1 MKETISVNLASQAF
15 TFDKDAYRRLKEY
28 LDAIRRRLPAGDPE
42 ILNDVEARLAE
53 IFRSRISSPMMVV
66 TLQMVQGAMAQ
77 MGDPSEFGELPT
89 GEKRDEASVDAES
102 ASCVSSRHLYRS
114 RTNRSI
120 AGVCGGIAEFF
131 GIDPTILRL
140 ITLFLILFGGLSL
153 WVYWSAVCRFG
164 SISCCGSSCPKVPNG
179 SKGIPGR
186 LSPARDCPG
195 RGLRISDMRTGPGY

>member
-77 MGDPSEFGELPT
+77 IGELPT

-153 WVYWSAVCRFG
+153 WVYIILWIVIPSEPLNC
-164 SISCCGSSCPKVPNG
+164 IS
-179 SKGIPGR
+179 SKSKN
-186 LSPARDCPG
+186 LF
-195 RGLRISDMRTGPGY
+195 

>member
-77 MGDPSEFGELPT
+77 MGDPS
-89 GEKRDEASVDAES
+89 ASVDAES
-102 ASCVSSRHLYRS
+102 ASCVNSRHLYRS

-131 GIDPTILRL
+131 GIDSTILRL

-153 WVYWSAVCRFG
+153 WVYIILWIVIPSEPLNC
-164 SISCCGSSCPKVPNG
+164 IS
-179 SKGIPGR
+179 SK
-186 LSPARDCPG
+186 SKN
-195 RGLRISDMRTGPGY
+195 MF

>member
-89 GEKRDEASVDAES
+89 GEKRTRRPWMRRVPVRQFPALVPFADESFDRRRV
-102 ASCVSSRHLYRS
+102 RR
-114 RTNRSI
+114 NR
-120 AGVCGGIAEFF
+120 
-131 GIDPTILRL
+131 
-140 ITLFLILFGGLSL
+140 
-153 WVYWSAVCRFG
+153 
-164 SISCCGSSCPKVPNG
+164 
-179 SKGIPGR
+179 
-186 LSPARDCPG
+186 
-195 RGLRISDMRTGPGY
+195 

>member
-89 GEKRDEASVDAES
+89 GEKRDDPAPYHAVPDSFRRSVAVGLHHPVDRDSVGTFE
-102 ASCVSSRHLYRS
+102 LY
-114 RTNRSI
+114 
-120 AGVCGGIAEFF
+120 
-131 GIDPTILRL
+131 
-140 ITLFLILFGGLSL
+140 LFEI
-153 WVYWSAVCRFG
+153 
-164 SISCCGSSCPKVPNG
+164 
-179 SKGIPGR
+179 
-186 LSPARDCPG
+186 
-195 RGLRISDMRTGPGY
+195 

>member
-1 MKETISVNLASQAF
+1 
-15 TFDKDAYRRLKEY
+15 
-28 LDAIRRRLPAGDPE
+28 
-42 ILNDVEARLAE
+42 
-53 IFRSRISSPMMVV
+53 MMVV

-153 WVYWSAVCRFG
+153 WVYIILWIVIPSEPLNC
-164 SISCCGSSCPKVPNG
+164 IS
-179 SKGIPGR
+179 SKSKN
-186 LSPARDCPG
+186 LF
-195 RGLRISDMRTGPGY
+195 

>member
-1 MKETISVNLASQAF
+1 MKETVSVNLASQAF

-28 LDAIRRRLPAGDPE
+28 LDAISRRLPSEDPE

-66 TLQMVQGAMAQ
+66 TLAMVQGAMAQ

-89 GEKRDEASVDAES
+89 EEKRVKDSEEPEAPV
-102 ASCVSSRHLYRS
+102 VKSRHLYRS

-140 ITLFLILFGGLSL
+140 ITLLLILFGGLSL
-153 WVYWSAVCRFG
+153 WVYIILWLIIPLEPLSRV
-164 SISCCGSSCPKVPNG
+164 SSKFKNG
-179 SKGIPGR
+179 NV
-186 LSPARDCPG
+186 
-195 RGLRISDMRTGPGY
+195 

>member
-102 ASCVSSRHLYRS
+102 ASCVTVPGTCTARGRIVRSQACAEELLNSS
-114 RTNRSI
+114 
-120 AGVCGGIAEFF
+120 
-131 GIDPTILRL
+131 
-140 ITLFLILFGGLSL
+140 
-153 WVYWSAVCRFG
+153 G
-164 SISCCGSSCPKVPNG
+164 SIRRSCA
-179 SKGIPGR
+179 
-186 LSPARDCPG
+186 LSRC
-195 RGLRISDMRTGPGY
+195 S

>member
-77 MGDPSEFGELPT
+77 MGDPSEFGELRPGRSGT
-89 GEKRDEASVDAES
+89 RRPWMRRVPRASIPGT
-102 ASCVSSRHLYRS
+102 LYRS

-131 GIDPTILRL
+131 GIDSTILRL

-153 WVYWSAVCRFG
+153 WVYIILWIVIPSEPLNC
-164 SISCCGSSCPKVPNG
+164 IS
-179 SKGIPGR
+179 SK
-186 LSPARDCPG
+186 SKN
-195 RGLRISDMRTGPGY
+195 MF

>member
-102 ASCVSSRHLYRS
+102 ASCVNSRHLYRCGRIVRSQACAAESLSSSGSTRRSCALS
-114 RTNRSI
+114 RCS
-120 AGVCGGIAEFF
+120 
-131 GIDPTILRL
+131 
-140 ITLFLILFGGLSL
+140 
-153 WVYWSAVCRFG
+153 
-164 SISCCGSSCPKVPNG
+164 
-179 SKGIPGR
+179 
-186 LSPARDCPG
+186 
-195 RGLRISDMRTGPGY
+195 

>member
-131 GIDPTILRL
+131 GIDSTILRL

-153 WVYWSAVCRFG
+153 WVY
-164 SISCCGSSCPKVPNG
+164 ISCCGSSYPKVPNG

-186 LSPARDCPG
+186 PNPGQPGNCPG
-195 RGLRISDMRTGPGY
+195 KGLRISDMRTGPGAET

>member
-77 MGDPSEFGELPT
+77 MGDPSEFGELPR
-89 GEKRDEASVDAES
+89 GEA
-102 ASCVSSRHLYRS
+102 
-114 RTNRSI
+114 
-120 AGVCGGIAEFF
+120 
-131 GIDPTILRL
+131 
-140 ITLFLILFGGLSL
+140 
-153 WVYWSAVCRFG
+153 
-164 SISCCGSSCPKVPNG
+164 
-179 SKGIPGR
+179 
-186 LSPARDCPG
+186 G
-195 RGLRISDMRTGPGY
+195 RGVRGCGECLVRQFPALVPFADESFDRRRVRRNR

>member
-114 RTNRSI
+114 RTIGTPVGKGAAGDAAPGTGRRFVDLGLYPVVDRRTQRSQTARREFPVGRI
-120 AGVCGGIAEFF
+120 RDSPETARGKGCVFPICGP
-131 GIDPTILRL
+131 DPELKHEIRN
-140 ITLFLILFGGLSL
+140 SM
-153 WVYWSAVCRFG
+153 YKQR
-164 SISCCGSSCPKVPNG
+164 
-179 SKGIPGR
+179 
-186 LSPARDCPG
+186 
-195 RGLRISDMRTGPGY
+195 

>member
-102 ASCVSSRHLYRS
+102 ASCVNSRHLYRS

-120 AGVCGGIAEFF
+120 
-131 GIDPTILRL
+131 
-140 ITLFLILFGGLSL
+140 LFGGLSL
-153 WVYWSAVCRFG
+153 WVYIILWIVIPSEPLNC
-164 SISCCGSSCPKVPNG
+164 IS
-179 SKGIPGR
+179 SK
-186 LSPARDCPG
+186 SKN
-195 RGLRISDMRTGPGY
+195 MF

>member
-102 ASCVSSRHLYRS
+102 ASCVSSGTCTVRGRIVRS
-114 RTNRSI
+114 QACAAESLSSSGSTRRSC
-120 AGVCGGIAEFF
+120 A
-131 GIDPTILRL
+131 
-140 ITLFLILFGGLSL
+140 LSRC
-153 WVYWSAVCRFG
+153 S
-164 SISCCGSSCPKVPNG
+164 
-179 SKGIPGR
+179 
-186 LSPARDCPG
+186 
-195 RGLRISDMRTGPGY
+195 